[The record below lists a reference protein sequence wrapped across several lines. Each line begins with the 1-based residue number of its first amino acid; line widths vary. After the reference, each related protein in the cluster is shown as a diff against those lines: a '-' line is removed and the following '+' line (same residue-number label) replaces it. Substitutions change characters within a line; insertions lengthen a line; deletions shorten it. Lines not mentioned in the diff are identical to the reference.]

1 MRQAPNVMGMEGE
14 QRLAKVLIPTPTVI
28 PFFRGNTLEAL
39 CQFVVQALDFTVGL
53 RMARGRSIVVDVVS
67 LDESLEV
74 FRSEFFSIVR
84 DDLGRF
90 SVGPNDVLQDLDCR
104 GC

>member
-1 MRQAPNVMGMEGE
+1 MGVECK
-14 QRLAKVLIPTPTVI
+14 QRLAKVLIPISTVV
-28 PFFRGNTLEAL
+28 PFFSRNTLEAL
-39 CQFVVQALDFTVGL
+39 CQFMVKALDFTVGL

-90 SVGPNDVLQDLDCR
+90 SVGPDDVLQDLDCR